1 MSNLSKELSG
11 VILPHDHFG
20 THLDNE
26 NDTIDEELELQNFEH
41 AGEVNDHPVVAEFVG
56 RELLDITIT
65 KEEEWKANYVRESEY
80 LLQTVKCTDTA
91 CCSPFQSSYL
101 KKMNKLS
108 HPLPVVFSLTVIGW
122 AKDDKEATYLLL
134 FQNAHWKVT
143 FNQNMSAR
151 NFLEAFLTIIFAL
164 RWRIMERICKHWPS
178 LQEHQI
184 QAELQ
189 S

>member
-65 KEEEWKANYVRESEY
+65 KEE
-80 LLQTVKCTDTA
+80 
-91 CCSPFQSSYL
+91 
-101 KKMNKLS
+101 
-108 HPLPVVFSLTVIGW
+108 
-122 AKDDKEATYLLL
+122 
-134 FQNAHWKVT
+134 
-143 FNQNMSAR
+143 
-151 NFLEAFLTIIFAL
+151 
-164 RWRIMERICKHWPS
+164 
-178 LQEHQI
+178 
-184 QAELQ
+184 
-189 S
+189 